1 VKISLNP
8 LGKRV
13 RDLCLFLLVALVVSP
28 AHSQTQS
35 PQSPATAAIE
45 GTVRDANGQSVANAT
60 VSLLDQSGTKSAVTK
75 TGVDGTFVF
84 PALRAGSFTIK
95 AEQVDSHESATR
107 SLELAAAEKKH
118 LDLVLGAQ
126 APATDAAAHAVRASS
141 TPNKIEFSDQPN
153 FTVAGITD
161 WSNLGLHGS
170 DVTAR
175 TSETLAKDTAAL
187 KSEGPHESPK
197 ESSASNSINAAT
209 VHRLAGDRDER
220 SGDPVA
226 AVREYEDAV
235 RLAPSEENYFAW
247 GSELLLHRAA
257 QPAVEVFTKGSELHP
272 KSARMLEGLGAALYA
287 SGLYD
292 QAASRLCA
300 ASDLNPA
307 DPAPYLSLG
316 KMQETAADS
325 LPCAEEKLARF
336 AHEQPSNGLANYYY
350 AISIWK
356 QQRRAENSISFP
368 KAEALLEK
376 AVALDPAFADAYLQL
391 GILYSAESDL
401 TNAKKALNQAI
412 AINPQL
418 GEAHYRLGQVY
429 KRTGEDSKAEQQFA
443 IYKQCEKAEAEAL
456 ERQRKEL
463 RQFQVIPKAAPPAA
477 PPQ

>member
-1 VKISLNP
+1 M
-8 LGKRV
+8 
-13 RDLCLFLLVALVVSP
+13 CLLLLAALVVLP

-45 GTVRDANGQSVANAT
+45 GVVRNAGGKPVT
-60 VSLLDQSGTKSAVTK
+60 DVDVSLLDQSGTKSAGTK

-118 LDLVLGAQ
+118 VDLTFSSQ
-126 APATDAAAHAVRASS
+126 ASATAATGRTGSVGPAT
-141 TPNKIEFSDQPN
+141 KKMEFSDQPN

-170 DVTAR
+170 DITAR

-197 ESSASNSINAAT
+197 ESSASNSVDAAT
-209 VHRLAGDRDER
+209 AHRLAGDRDEL

-257 QPAVEVFTKGSELHP
+257 QPAMEVFTRGSELYP

-307 DPAPYLSLG
+307 DPAPYLALG

-336 AHEQPSNGLANYYY
+336 ANEQPSNALANYYY
-350 AISIWK
+350 AVSIWK
-356 QQRRAENSISFP
+356 QQRRAENSTAFP
-368 KAEALLEK
+368 QAEALLQK
-376 AVALDPAFADAYLQL
+376 AVAIDPQFAEAYLQL
-391 GILYSAESDL
+391 GILYSAKGDFA
-401 TNAKKALNQAI
+401 NAKKALLQAI
-412 AINPQL
+412 SINPQL

-429 KRTGEDSKAEQQFA
+429 KRTGEDAKAEQEFA
-443 IYKQCEKAEAEAL
+443 IYKQCEKAEADAL
-456 ERQRKEL
+456 EQQRKEL
-463 RQFQVIPKAAPPAA
+463 RQFQVIPKDSPAPAA
-477 PPQ
+477 PH